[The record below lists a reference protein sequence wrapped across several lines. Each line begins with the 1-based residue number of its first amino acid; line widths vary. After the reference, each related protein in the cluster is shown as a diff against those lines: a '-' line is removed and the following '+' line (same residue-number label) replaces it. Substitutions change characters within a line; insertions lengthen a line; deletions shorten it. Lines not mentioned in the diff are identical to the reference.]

1 MKKIVFCALLASVLL
16 SYGCSGGKE
25 DSSTVSP
32 TADKPVTGP
41 KPERVDKVSPTSSS
55 TEVPQVQQAAG
66 ATATTN

>member
-1 MKKIVFCALLASVLL
+1 MKKIVFCALVASVLL

-25 DSSTVSP
+25 DTSTVSP

-41 KPERVDKVSPTSSS
+41 KPEPVNKVAPTNKASD
-55 TEVPQVQQAAG
+55 VPQVQQAAG